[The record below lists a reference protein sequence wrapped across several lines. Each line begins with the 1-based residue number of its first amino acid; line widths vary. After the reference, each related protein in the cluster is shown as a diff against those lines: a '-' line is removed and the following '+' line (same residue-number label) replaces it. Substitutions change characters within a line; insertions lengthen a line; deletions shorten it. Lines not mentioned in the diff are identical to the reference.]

1 MVTTGIPATVA
12 VCASL
17 PGDLRP
23 DACRS
28 WLVQRRHAAVPVT
41 WAMGVTVMEGLAAVL
56 DQTPACD
63 VAVALEHDWLDSRQT
78 LRSMIARARRTVPN
92 LCSVVLRG
100 TRALEHRAVLV
111 EEGIRLVLVDAFDG
125 PPRRDRRPA
134 PPGWPVRNLAWGLWE
149 VRIAESR
156 RPGLW
161 SFLTGQGP
169 LARPAVGSLRVLHA
183 GDVAASGGTAH
194 ASGSSLDRWLTWVER
209 CQAEGTVTPVS
220 LTTLARMLAGSASD
234 GLGGSVLRAA

>member
-1 MVTTGIPATVA
+1 MNPATVA
-12 VCASL
+12 VCAGL
-17 PGDLRP
+17 PADARP

-28 WLVQRRHAAVPVT
+28 WLGQRRHASVPVT
-41 WAMGVTVMEGLAAVL
+41 WAMSVEVMEGLAAVL
-56 DQTPACD
+56 DQAPACD
-63 VAVALEHDWLDSRQT
+63 MAVALDHESLDSRQT
-78 LRSMIARARRTVPN
+78 MRSMIARARRVVPT

-100 TRALEHRAVLV
+100 TRPLEHRAVLV

-125 PPRRDRRPA
+125 PLRRDRRPA

-149 VRIAESR
+149 VRIAECH

-161 SFLTGQGP
+161 ALLTGQGP

-183 GDVAASGGTAH
+183 GDVAVSGGTPH

-209 CQAEGTVTPVS
+209 RHAEGAVTPVS
-220 LTTLARMLAGSASD
+220 LTTLARMLTGSASD
-234 GLGGSVLRAA
+234 GLGGSILRAA